1 MSLLGSLKRRSA
13 VSPAG
18 RLDDRAV
25 DGSVGA
31 ARSHAAPSRAVR
43 QELPQVVIVDG
54 GPAETIG
61 DLLLA
66 IASGDDR
73 ALGALESRIGGL
85 VRVNVRRVLQDAARS
100 DAVTQQFFAEVHQEA
115 VEFDPDRDRPDVWLL
130 TRAHRRAIDGSGSVP
145 QVANGP
151 TSQPRSPDPIVAPD
165 PDRRGDH
172 AAAAD
177 GADPRE
183 VRGDPTLLLHL

>member
-1 MSLLGSLKRRSA
+1 MSLLGSLKRPSVVRWA
-13 VSPAG
+13 LRP
-18 RLDDRAV
+18 
-25 DGSVGA
+25 DGPEAPVEA
-31 ARSHAAPSRAVR
+31 ARVGITAPRPVR
-43 QELPQVVIVDG
+43 EELPRVVLVDES
-54 GPAETIG
+54 PTETIG

-73 ALGALESRIGGL
+73 ALDALESRIGGL

-100 DAVTQQFFAEVHQEA
+100 DAVTQQFFADVHQEA

-130 TRAHRRAIDGSGSVP
+130 ARAHRRAIDGSGSVP

-151 TSQPRSPDPIVAPD
+151 TSQPRSPDPIVGPD
-165 PDRRGDH
+165 PDRPGDH
-172 AAAAD
+172 AAAAN
-177 GADPRE
+177 GAGPRE